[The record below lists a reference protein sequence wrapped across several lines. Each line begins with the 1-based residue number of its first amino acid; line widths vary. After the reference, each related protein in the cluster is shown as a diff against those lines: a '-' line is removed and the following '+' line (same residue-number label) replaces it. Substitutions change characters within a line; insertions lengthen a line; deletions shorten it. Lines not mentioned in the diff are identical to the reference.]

1 MKSKFFKKV
10 FNAAF
15 AESEQWRQWF
25 YDAVVADDDVVV
37 GEDGAGRQVSALL
50 LQNYGFLFHGTVLS
64 SGYISCVGTL
74 PEARGKGAA
83 SRLMVGA
90 LREAAARGMA
100 FCELIPAADSLFFFY
115 RRFGFATVFYVDR
128 LHYTSL
134 HRFTQAADGALCQP
148 DADILGRLE
157 RANRCGVLHDAVQ
170 FSQVLK
176 DMEIDGDSYALAATD
191 GLGGEA
197 MAFVRSND
205 SQATVRSLL
214 NTSEAAADTVLAE
227 VRRREPDKMIVV
239 ETPPVSATHAFMRSR
254 GMGRI
259 VDAGKILAA
268 VAAAHKEVRQAIR
281 LTDSL
286 LTENSGI
293 YLLSDGI
300 CRRDDAYAGHID
312 LDTSPDILT
321 AILLGSPAA
330 GNIFN
335 IPAGRPYMAMMLD

>member
-15 AESEQWRQWF
+15 GESEQWRQWF
-25 YDAVVADDDVVV
+25 YDAVVTVDDVVI

-50 LQNYGFLFHGTVLS
+50 LQNYGFLFHGAILP

-83 SRLMVGA
+83 SRLMVSA

-100 FCELIPAADSLFFFY
+100 FCELIPAADSLYFFY

-128 LHYTSL
+128 LRYTSR
-134 HRFTQAADGALCQP
+134 HRFTPAIDGLIRQP
-148 DADILGRLE
+148 DADMLGRLE
-157 RANRCGVLHDAVQ
+157 RANGCGIVHDAGQ
-170 FSQVLK
+170 FSQILK
-176 DMEIDGDSYALAATD
+176 DMELDGDSYALAATD

-197 MAFVRSND
+197 MAFVRGQHG
-205 SQATVRSLL
+205 QATVRSLL
-214 NTSEAAADTVLAE
+214 STSEAAADTVLAE
-227 VRRREPDKMIVV
+227 LSRREPDKMIVV
-239 ETPPVSATHAFMRSR
+239 ETPPVSGARAFMRSR
-254 GMGRI
+254 GMARI
-259 VDAGKILAA
+259 VDTDKVLTALA
-268 VAAAHKEVRQAIR
+268 VAHKEVRQAIR

-286 LTENSGI
+286 LPENSGI
-293 YLLSDGI
+293 YLINDGT

-321 AILLGSPAA
+321 AVLLGSPAT